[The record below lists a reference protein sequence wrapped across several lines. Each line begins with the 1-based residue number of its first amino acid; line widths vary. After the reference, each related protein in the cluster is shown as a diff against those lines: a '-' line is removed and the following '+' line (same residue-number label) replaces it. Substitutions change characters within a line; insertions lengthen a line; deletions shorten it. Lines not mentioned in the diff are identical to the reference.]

1 MINQVVAIEGMDR
14 MIRMLGHRLEQE
26 FEVDRGEGEGEGDD
40 LKLKHDVA

>member
-26 FEVDRGEGEGEGDD
+26 FEVDRGEGDD
-40 LKLKHDVA
+40 LKLKHDVALNC